1 MTDRGFKAGLAGAVE
16 AARQQEL
23 QQLARQLDFFAD
35 PGQAGSAPPDQSV
48 QDAPGEV
55 AKRGR
60 PMGSRNKRT
69 DAASRFYMS
78 QFGDPLARGA
88 QISALPILAEG
99 VLPELAKVLG
109 CERFEAAR
117 WWAGIYAA
125 TLPFMHQRLSTLTV
139 RPEGS
144 PEGEPVSWTFS
155 EEILELVHTTQ
166 DARRQ
171 EALDAE
177 LEREEQSGE

>member
-1 MTDRGFKAGLAGAVE
+1 MADRGFKAGLAEAVE

-23 QQLARQLDFFAD
+23 QQLARQLDFGFD
-35 PGQAGSAPPDQSV
+35 PGQATPDQSV

-60 PMGSRNKRT
+60 PAGSRNKRT

-109 CERFEAAR
+109 CERFEAAK

-144 PEGEPVSWTFS
+144 PEGEPVSWSFS